1 MGREEQGVSDST
13 ARYTVV
19 PRTLCFVEREGPQGP
34 EVLLLRGAPH
44 KRLWPNCYNGI
55 GGHVER
61 SEDIHA
67 AALRELCEEAGI
79 AVHDLRL
86 RAVLH
91 VDAGSP
97 HPGVLVF
104 VFTARYASGEPG
116 PSPEGTLHWVPR
128 REILDLDLVAD
139 LRELLPRLWAHPP
152 EAPPFFGR
160 YFYDEDD
167 RWVMEWTV
175 PS

>member
-1 MGREEQGVSDST
+1 MGREEQGVSGG
-13 ARYTVV
+13 AVRYVAV
-19 PRTLCFVEREGPQGP
+19 PRTLCFVERPGLGEP

-44 KRLWPNCYNGI
+44 KRVWPNRYNGI

-61 SEDIHA
+61 GEDICS
-67 AALRELCEEAGI
+67 AALRELHEEAGI
-79 AVHDLRL
+79 EVQDLRL

-104 VFTARYASGEPG
+104 VFTARYAAGEPR
-116 PSPEGTLHWVPR
+116 PTPEGTLHWVPR
-128 REILDLDLVAD
+128 SRVLGLDLVED
-139 LRELLPRLWAHPP
+139 LRELLPRLWVHPP

-160 YFYDEDD
+160 SSYDEDN
-167 RWVMEWTV
+167 RWVMEWNV
-175 PS
+175 SL